1 MTTAL
6 RAVGAAAL
14 MFLLPTAACAQHDV
28 QERVER
34 GLLPTIALRGRRDT
48 AYTIGER
55 LRRYDVPGVC
65 IAVID
70 KGRLSWTRCYG
81 VTDAATL
88 QHVDTAT
95 LFQAGSISKA
105 VTAVVAMRLVE
116 DGILRLDDDVNGR
129 LVSWKLPP
137 SALAPEGAVTL
148 RRLLS
153 HGAGLNVPSFPGY
166 APGDPTP
173 SLRQVLDGVPPA
185 NTPAVRVE
193 VAPGTEWRYSGGG
206 FTIIQQLVVDA
217 SGSAFPALLERRVLG
232 PAAMA
237 GSTFEQPLS
246 PARAL
251 HAATGHSGGAP
262 LPGRWRVY
270 PELAAAGLWAT
281 ASDLARFGIA
291 VLRSWRGESGALL
304 GRATA
309 REMLSRQRGD
319 WGLGF
324 ALGGGETDSASFGHD
339 GSTAGF
345 TARLLVLSARAQGIA
360 VMTNGESEALIDEI
374 TRSVAREYHWPVRPR
389 REKVVATVDPAG
401 YAALAGRYRVD
412 LGERAVDFS
421 VTVDGNRLLIA
432 RTSGRASELL
442 PESDLGFFSQDSG
455 TEFTFTRDGAG
466 RVTTMIIDQ
475 QGQRF
480 TAHRLP

>member
-1 MTTAL
+1 MKL
-6 RAVGAAAL
+6 CAVAL
-14 MFLLPTAACAQHDV
+14 MFLPPTAACAQHDV

-34 GLLPTIALRGRRDT
+34 GLLPTIALHGRRDT
-48 AYTIGER
+48 TYPIDER

-70 KGRLSWTRCYG
+70 SGRLAWTRCYG
-81 VTDAATL
+81 VTDAATR
-88 QHVDTAT
+88 QSVDTAT

-105 VTAVVAMRLVE
+105 VAAVAVMRLVE
-116 DGILRLDDDVNGR
+116 DGMLRLDEDVNGR

-137 SALAPEGAVTL
+137 SALAHEHAVTP

-206 FTIIQQLVVDA
+206 FTVIQQLLVDV
-217 SGSAFPALLERRVLG
+217 SRSAFPALLERRVLA
-232 PAAMA
+232 PAAMPH
-237 GSTFEQPLS
+237 STFEQPLS

-251 HAATGHSGGAP
+251 RAATGHSGGAP
-262 LPGRWRVY
+262 LPGRWRIY

-281 ASDLARFGIA
+281 APDLARFGIA
-291 VLRSWRGESGALL
+291 VLHSWRGESGALL
-304 GRATA
+304 GQATA
-309 REMLSRQRGD
+309 REMLSRQQGD

-324 ALGGGETDSASFGHD
+324 ALAGGATDSASFGHD

-345 TARLLVLSARAQGIA
+345 TARVLVLTARAQGIA
-360 VMTNGESEALIDEI
+360 VMTNGESEPLIDEI
-374 TRSVAREYHWPVRPR
+374 TRSVAREYHWPLRPR

-401 YAALAGRYRVD
+401 YVALAGRYRVE

-442 PESDLGFFSQDSG
+442 PESELRFFSQDSG
-455 TEFTFTRDGAG
+455 NEFTFTRDGAG

-480 TAHRLP
+480 TARRLP

>member
-345 TARLLVLSARAQGIA
+345 AARLLVLSARAQGIA

-442 PESDLGFFSQDSG
+442 PESDLRFFSQDSG